1 MRSLAALLRV
11 AIGLDRSYERRVAT
25 VRCEDDGERLT
36 IELVPAGEGDITL
49 EHYAADARKALLE
62 EVLDRLI
69 TIA

>member
-1 MRSLAALLRV
+1 M
-11 AIGLDRSYERRVAT
+11 
-25 VRCEDDGERLT
+25 RCEDDGEHLT